1 MKSTKII
8 RTDMRGG
15 IKFWIGNAVIVEAD
29 SEKLS
34 CCLCLLN
41 IVEAAKKPTI

>member
-1 MKSTKII
+1 
-8 RTDMRGG
+8 MRGG

-29 SEKLS
+29 SEKLI

-41 IVEAAKKPTI
+41 IVEAAKKIYM